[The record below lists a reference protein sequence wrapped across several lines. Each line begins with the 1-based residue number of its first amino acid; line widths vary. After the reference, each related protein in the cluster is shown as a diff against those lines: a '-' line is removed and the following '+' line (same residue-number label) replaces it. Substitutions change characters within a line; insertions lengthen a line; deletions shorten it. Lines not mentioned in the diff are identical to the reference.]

1 MPGDADHDHLIIG
14 AGLSGLMLARRLLA
28 GPAPATVPTLLLID
42 PRPTLGHR
50 VTLAHWAR
58 GATPL
63 DRWAVGSW
71 DQLAVVGHDGSERRV
86 MLDGYRYTAV
96 AWHAARAELLAELA
110 RDPRVTLIEA
120 EVDAVRDGAH
130 SAAVRAGGQ
139 WFSGSWVFDSR
150 PPEPMMSTSG
160 GYAGGSRRA
169 LELYQTFRGVW
180 VQSAEPRVD
189 RSAATLLDF
198 SADDGPDLGFAYVL
212 PVDEHSAL
220 VMAVRMGATT
230 DLPDPM
236 PAIPRELGEDGWA
249 VTAEERGITALT
261 TPPPARRQGRRVLA
275 IGRRGGRV
283 RASTGYAVTR
293 ILADSDAIVS
303 SLRRHGHPFGIPP
316 DPWRDRALDA
326 IWLHALAGERAAL
339 EPAFLSLFS
348 GVPIDAVL
356 RFLDGHAGAQDL
368 SRVVTALPP
377 RPFLR
382 AAARLAVG
390 RPAPPRTRE
399 ALDPPR

>member
-1 MPGDADHDHLIIG
+1 MPGDAGHDHVIVG

-28 GPAPATVPTLLLID
+28 GPAPATAPTLLLID
-42 PRPTLGHR
+42 PRTTMEHR

-58 GATPL
+58 GTTPL
-63 DRWAVGSW
+63 DPWAVGS
-71 DQLAVVGHDGSERRV
+71 
-86 MLDGYRYTAV
+86 
-96 AWHAARAELLAELA
+96 
-110 RDPRVTLIEA
+110 
-120 EVDAVRDGAH
+120 
-130 SAAVRAGGQ
+130 
-139 WFSGSWVFDSR
+139 
-150 PPEPMMSTSG
+150 PPEPMTSTSG
-160 GYAGGSRRA
+160 GRAGGSRRA

-220 VMAVRMGATT
+220 VMAVRMGVTT
-230 DLPDPM
+230 DLPDPV
-236 PAIPRELGEDGWA
+236 PAIPRELGEDGWE
-249 VTAEERGITALT
+249 VTSEDRGITALT
-261 TPPPARRQGRRVLA
+261 TPAPARRQGRRVLA

-303 SLRRHGHPFGIPP
+303 SLHRHGHPFGIPP
-316 DPWRDRALDA
+316 DPWQDRALDA

-339 EPAFLSLFS
+339 EPAFLSMFS

-356 RFLDGHAGAQDL
+356 RFLDGRAGAADL
-368 SRVVTALPP
+368 TRVVTALPP

-390 RPAPPRTRE
+390 RPATARSGETWDDPR
-399 ALDPPR
+399 